1 MKESLNNLTFLQNF
15 ERKRIRVILHMQLV
29 DWVDNTNR
37 TSNFYIIFAASKL
50 NTITPL
56 LPNLEGSI
64 NAYIIL

>member
-1 MKESLNNLTFLQNF
+1 
-15 ERKRIRVILHMQLV
+15 MQLV